1 MKSKN
6 IKRST
11 FCLCMLGLN
20 ICVWLVLYF
29 FLFNDVVVRGCY
41 QGKLTEVLD
50 MVAQSETGIRQS
62 IVTVKYY
69 QNDVAAPQ
77 KDDMV
82 TAIEFVGDDDV
93 LFYKGEIHEQ
103 TLIDERVRLNRKMTN
118 IFMGIFCAIFAM
130 LYLIY
135 RKEEK
140 QAQKVWL
147 DNAHGN

>member
-1 MKSKN
+1 
-6 IKRST
+6 
-11 FCLCMLGLN
+11 
-20 ICVWLVLYF
+20 
-29 FLFNDVVVRGCY
+29 
-41 QGKLTEVLD
+41 
-50 MVAQSETGIRQS
+50 MVAQSETGSRQA
-62 IVTVKYY
+62 IVSAKYY
-69 QNDVAAPQ
+69 QNDVAVPQ

-103 TLIDERVRLNRKMTN
+103 TLIDERVLLNRKMTN
-118 IFMGIFCAIFAM
+118 VFMGIFCAIFAM

>member
-1 MKSKN
+1 
-6 IKRST
+6 
-11 FCLCMLGLN
+11 MLGLN

-29 FLFNDVVVRGCY
+29 FLFNDVAVRGCY
-41 QGKLTEVLD
+41 QGKLTEVLE
-50 MVAQSETGIRQS
+50 MVAQSETGSRQA
-62 IVTVKYY
+62 IVSAKYY
-69 QNDVAAPQ
+69 QNDVAVPQ